1 MLQATRAEQGQQS
14 PVTRGTVVRC
24 IHKQVWEPTGFQTE
38 LLLVGVTSGIIPSSR
53 KHGLEQVPVGRI
65 QSTLLSA
72 TSLLFW
78 PWLRLI

>member
-24 IHKQVWEPTGFQTE
+24 IHKQVGFQNE